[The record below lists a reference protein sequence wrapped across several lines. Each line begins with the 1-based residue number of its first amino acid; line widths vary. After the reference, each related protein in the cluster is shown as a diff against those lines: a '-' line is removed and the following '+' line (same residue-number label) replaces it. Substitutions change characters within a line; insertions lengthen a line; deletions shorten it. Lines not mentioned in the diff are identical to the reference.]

1 MKRIAILGSTGS
13 IGVNALKVIET
24 RRTDFEVVALAAG
37 KNVELLKS
45 QVEQFRPAL
54 VSVFDEQHAGK
65 LRSIL
70 GKDGTRI
77 VWGES
82 GYAETAAIDEADM
95 VVSSMVGAAG
105 LLPTLKAIEAG
116 KDIALANKETLVM
129 AGELVMRKASEKN
142 VKLIPVDS
150 EHSAIFQ
157 CLNGERKDQVRKIIL
172 TASGGPF
179 LRLPREAM
187 SRVTVEDALK
197 HPNWSMGR
205 KITID
210 SASMM
215 NKGLEVIEAK
225 WLFGVEPERIE
236 IVVHPQS
243 IIHSMVE
250 FIDCSIIA
258 QLGIPDMRIPI
269 AYALSYPDRL
279 PEPNLGLDIF
289 NKGTLEF
296 IRPDREK
303 FPCLNLAYEA
313 TRIGG
318 TMTAV
323 LNAANEMAVEAFLA
337 GRLGFTGLPE
347 VIEATMGLH
356 EIKRIETVA
365 DVIVADVWA
374 RRTAADL
381 IQERNKK

>member
-1 MKRIAILGSTGS
+1 MKRIAVLGSTGS
-13 IGVNALKVIET
+13 IGVNALKVIGARPE
-24 RRTDFEVVALAAG
+24 DFEIVALAAG
-37 KNVELLKS
+37 RNIDLLAS
-45 QVEQFRPAL
+45 QIERFRPAV
-54 VSVFDEQHAGK
+54 VSVIDESHAELLRGK
-65 LRSIL
+65 VGRNEA
-70 GKDGTRI
+70 RI

-82 GYAETAAIDEADM
+82 GYAEAASIDKADT

-105 LLPTLKAIEAG
+105 LLPTLAAIEAG

-129 AGELVMRKASEKN
+129 AGELVTRKAAENK
-142 VKLIPVDS
+142 VRLLPVDS

-157 CLNGERKDQVRKIIL
+157 CINGERRERIRKIIL

-179 LRLPREAM
+179 LRTPREAL
-187 SRVTVEDALK
+187 SRVTVADALK
-197 HPNWSMGR
+197 HPNWSMGK

-250 FIDCSIIA
+250 FVDCSIIA

-279 PEPNLGLDIF
+279 PEKELGLDIF
-289 NKGTLEF
+289 KKGALEF
-296 IRPDREK
+296 IPPDRQK

-313 TRIGG
+313 ARIGG

-323 LNAANEMAVEAFLA
+323 LNGANEIAVEAFLG
-337 GRLGFTGLPE
+337 GRLGFTQIPE
-347 VIEATMGLH
+347 VIGDTMGLH
-356 EIKRIETVA
+356 EIRQIEEVA
-365 DVIVADVWA
+365 DVIAADVWA
-374 RRTAADL
+374 RRTASDL
-381 IQERNKK
+381 IEKRNQ

>member
-13 IGVNALKVIET
+13 IGVNALKVIES
-24 RRTDFEVVALAAG
+24 RPRDFEVVALAAG
-37 KNVELLKS
+37 RNIDLLAS
-45 QVEQFRPAL
+45 QIEKFSPRL
-54 VSVFDEQHAGK
+54 VSVVDEQHAVMLRRRLGGGK
-65 LRSIL
+65 ATIL
-70 GKDGTRI
+70 
-77 VWGES
+77 WGES
-82 GYAETAAIDEADM
+82 GYAATASIDGAEM
-95 VVSSMVGAAG
+95 VVSAMVGAAG
-105 LLPTLKAIEAG
+105 LLPTLRAIEAG

-129 AGELVMRKASEKN
+129 AGELVMRRAAEKK
-142 VKLIPVDS
+142 VRLIPVDS

-157 CLNGERKDQVRKIIL
+157 CLNGERPDQVRKIIL

-179 LRLPREAM
+179 LRTPKEALR
-187 SRVTVEDALK
+187 RVTVEDALK

-225 WLFGVEPERIE
+225 WLFGVEPDRIE

-269 AYALSYPDRL
+269 AYALSWPDRL
-279 PEPNLGLDIF
+279 PEKGLGLDIF
-289 NKGTLEF
+289 QKGTLEF
-296 IRPDREK
+296 IPPDREK

-313 TRIGG
+313 ARIGG

-323 LNAANEMAVEAFLA
+323 LNAANEIAVEAFLA
-337 GRLGFTGLPE
+337 GRLGFTGIAE
-347 VIEATMGLH
+347 IIEAALGLH
-356 EIKRIETVA
+356 ETNQIETVA
-365 DVIVADVWA
+365 DVIAADKWA
-374 RRTAADL
+374 RRTASGL
-381 IQERNKK
+381 IEKRNN

>member
-13 IGVNALKVIET
+13 IGVNALKVIDA
-24 RRTDFEVVALAAG
+24 RPSDFEVVALAAG
-37 KNVELLKS
+37 RNIDLLKT
-45 QVEQFRPAL
+45 QIERFRPAL
-54 VSVFDEQHAGK
+54 VSVIDEQHARALQEK
-65 LRSIL
+65 L
-70 GKDGTRI
+70 GGNETRI
-77 VWGES
+77 LWGEY
-82 GYAETAAIDEADM
+82 GYAAAASIDKADM

-105 LLPTLKAIEAG
+105 LLPTLAAIEAG

-129 AGELVMRKASEKN
+129 AGELVMRRAAEN
-142 VKLIPVDS
+142 RIRLVPVDS

-157 CLNGERKDQVRKIIL
+157 CINGERPDRVRKIIL

-179 LRLPREAM
+179 LRTPKEAL
-187 SRVTVEDALK
+187 SRITVEDALK

-225 WLFGVEPERIE
+225 WLFGVEPDRIE
-236 IVVHPQS
+236 IAVHPQS

-250 FIDCSIIA
+250 FVDCSIIA

-279 PEPNLGLDIF
+279 PEKDLGLDIF
-289 NKGTLEF
+289 KKGALEF
-296 IRPDREK
+296 IEPDREK

-313 TRIGG
+313 ARIGG

-323 LNAANEMAVEAFLA
+323 LNAANEIAVEAFLA
-337 GRLGFTGLPE
+337 GRLGFTELPE
-347 VIEATMGLH
+347 VIGSAMALH
-356 EIKRIETVA
+356 EKRQIETVA
-365 DVIVADVWA
+365 DVIAADAWA
-374 RRTAADL
+374 RRTASGL
-381 IQERNKK
+381 IEKRNQ

>member
-1 MKRIAILGSTGS
+1 MKRISILGSTGS
-13 IGVNALKVIET
+13 IGVNALKVIDA
-24 RRTDFEVVALAAG
+24 RRPDFEVVALAAG
-37 KNVELLKS
+37 RNVDLLAS
-45 QVEQFRPAL
+45 QIESFRPAV
-54 VSVFDEQHAGK
+54 VSVLDEGHADMLRGK
-65 LRSIL
+65 LRK
-70 GKDGTRI
+70 GATRI

-82 GYAETAAIDEADM
+82 GYAEVAAFDKADM

-129 AGELVMRKASEKN
+129 AGELVMRKVADN
-142 VKLIPVDS
+142 RVRMVPVDS

-157 CLNGERKDQVRKIIL
+157 CLNGERPEQVRKIIL

-187 SRVTVEDALK
+187 SRVTVADALK
-197 HPNWSMGR
+197 HPNWSMGK

-250 FIDCSIIA
+250 FVDCSIIA

-269 AYALSYPDRL
+269 AYALSYPERL
-279 PEPNLGLDIF
+279 PEKELGLDIF
-289 NKGTLEF
+289 KKGTLEF
-296 IRPDREK
+296 IPPDREK

-313 TRIGG
+313 ARIGG

-323 LNAANEMAVEAFLA
+323 LNAANEIAVEAFLS

-347 VIEATMGLH
+347 VIAETMGLH
-356 EIKRIETVA
+356 EIQKIETAA
-365 DVIVADVWA
+365 DVIAADLWA
-374 RRTAADL
+374 RRAASGL
-381 IQERNKK
+381 IEKRNKA

>member
-13 IGVNALKVIET
+13 IGVNALKVIDS
-24 RRTDFEVVALAAG
+24 RRSDFEVVALAAG
-37 KNVELLKS
+37 RNVDLLAS
-45 QVEQFRPAL
+45 QIERFRPAL
-54 VSVFDEQHAGK
+54 VSVLDEHYADMLRGK
-65 LRSIL
+65 LGRN
-70 GKDGTRI
+70 GTRI

-82 GYAETAAIDEADM
+82 GYAETAAIDKADM
-95 VVSSMVGAAG
+95 VVSAMVGAAG

-129 AGELVMRKASEKN
+129 AGELVMRKAAEN
-142 VKLIPVDS
+142 NIELIPVDS

-157 CLNGERKDQVRKIIL
+157 CINGERPDQVRKIIL

-179 LRLPREAM
+179 LRLPKEAM

-279 PEPNLGLDIF
+279 PENDLCLDIF
-289 NKGTLEF
+289 KKAMLEF
-296 IRPDREK
+296 IPPDREK

-313 TRIGG
+313 ARIGG

-323 LNAANEMAVEAFLA
+323 LNAANEIAVEAFLA

-347 VIEATMGLH
+347 IIEATMSLH
-356 EIKRIETVA
+356 EINKIETVA
-365 DVIVADVWA
+365 DVIAADVWA
-374 RRTAADL
+374 RRTASDL
-381 IQERNKK
+381 IGKRNKI

>member
-13 IGVNALKVIET
+13 IGVNALKVIDA
-24 RRTDFEVVALAAG
+24 RRSDFEVVALAAG
-37 KNVELLKS
+37 RNVDLLAS
-45 QVEQFRPAL
+45 QAEIFRPDL
-54 VSVFDEQHAGK
+54 VSVLDERHADMLRAK
-65 LRSIL
+65 L
-70 GKDGTRI
+70 GNNGATI
-77 VWGES
+77 VWGEA
-82 GYAETAAIDEADM
+82 GYAETAAIGKADM

-129 AGELVMRKASEKN
+129 AGELVMRRAAEKK
-142 VKLIPVDS
+142 VRLIPVDS

-157 CLNGERKDQVRKIIL
+157 CINGERQEQVRKIIL

-225 WLFGVEPERIE
+225 WLFGVEPESIE

-279 PEPNLGLDIF
+279 PENGLSLDIF
-289 NKGTLEF
+289 KKATLEF
-296 IRPDREK
+296 IPPDREK

-313 TRIGG
+313 ARIGG

-323 LNAANEMAVEAFLA
+323 LNAANEIAVEAFLA
-337 GRLGFTGLPE
+337 GRLGFTGLPII
-347 VIEATMGLH
+347 IEATMGLH
-356 EIKRIETVA
+356 KIQKIETVA
-365 DVIVADVWA
+365 DVIAADSWA
-374 RRTAADL
+374 RRTASGL
-381 IQERNKK
+381 IEKRNNT

>member
-13 IGVNALKVIET
+13 IGVNALKVIDS
-24 RRTDFEVVALAAG
+24 RRSDFEVVALAAG
-37 KNVELLKS
+37 KNVDLLATQIES
-45 QVEQFRPAL
+45 FRPAL
-54 VSVFDEQHAGK
+54 ASVLDERYAETLRGK
-65 LRSIL
+65 LGQSA
-70 GKDGTRI
+70 TRI

-82 GYAETAAIDEADM
+82 GYAEVAAIDRADM

-129 AGELVMRKASEKN
+129 AGELVMRKAAENKI
-142 VKLIPVDS
+142 KLVPVDS

-157 CLNGERKDQVRKIIL
+157 CINGERPEQVRKIIL

-187 SRVTVEDALK
+187 SRVTVADALK
-197 HPNWSMGR
+197 HPNWSMGK

-250 FIDCSIIA
+250 FVDCSIIA

-269 AYALSYPDRL
+269 AYALSWPDRL
-279 PEPNLGLDIF
+279 PERELGLDIF
-289 NKGTLEF
+289 KKGTLEF
-296 IRPDREK
+296 IPPDREK

-313 TRIGG
+313 LRIGG

-323 LNAANEMAVEAFLA
+323 LNAANEIAVEAFLA

-347 VIEATMGLH
+347 VIAATMELH
-356 EIKRIETVA
+356 QITKIETVA
-365 DVIVADVWA
+365 DVIAADVWA
-374 RRTAADL
+374 RRTASDL
-381 IQERNKK
+381 IETRN